1 MAAGVEVKLY
11 PEGVPPSDANLIGT
25 DWTQSGGLC
34 PNLFAVDGQSYV
46 AFFTGRQGPA
56 TAQEFTGDG
65 TNPTVVDCLPYR
77 APSLTTDNYASLIT
91 QRLLPKGVSWWG
103 DQYLQPGGGIAWA
116 MARAMGAMLQF
127 FDSSTQDR
135 LQAARLQSSAGG
147 DVDTWAFDFLGQ
159 YVPRFTGESDQSFK
173 NRIYAALANPKTTL
187 ASIYAMV
194 LAFYTAVETSAGG
207 ALAFDAPFGAFD
219 APVGAFDLSTAGGGS
234 LPSISVWD
242 HHSRPD
248 LDALYKISKRFGVGW
263 FVIQAGFNL
272 PALRAWYLDY
282 GYVDYDSFL
291 IDINNWNASTTPPD
305 PRLGELVN
313 FVKAEGTKPIYLTTF
328 LATS

>member
-1 MAAGVEVKLY
+1 
-11 PEGVPPSDANLIGT
+11 
-25 DWTQSGGLC
+25 
-34 PNLFAVDGQSYV
+34 
-46 AFFTGRQGPA
+46 
-56 TAQEFTGDG
+56 
-65 TNPTVVDCLPYR
+65 
-77 APSLTTDNYASLIT
+77 
-91 QRLLPKGVSWWG
+91 
-103 DQYLQPGGGIAWA
+103 
-116 MARAMGAMLQF
+116 
-127 FDSSTQDR
+127 
-135 LQAARLQSSAGG
+135 
-147 DVDTWAFDFLGQ
+147 
-159 YVPRFTGESDQSFK
+159 
-173 NRIYAALANPKTTL
+173 
-187 ASIYAMV
+187 